1 MQKWKK
7 EIATFSYVVSVQ
19 NIELPYQKCLTLIV
33 SFSYVHFLNVT
44 LLPEWKNNDWT
55 MHFLDLIK
63 IISFRFYP
71 IRFMIMWVDKL
82 DLQTASP
89 LAIVVAK
96 HKMI

>member
-1 MQKWKK
+1 
-7 EIATFSYVVSVQ
+7 
-19 NIELPYQKCLTLIV
+19 
-33 SFSYVHFLNVT
+33 
-44 LLPEWKNNDWT
+44 

-82 DLQTASP
+82 DLQTACS